1 MQQGILK
8 QVKDDYI
15 LIDAK
20 WYKVQD
26 PKYVPREMEIGVQ
39 FETAPEDAGL
49 IKFIKRSEPKAAGSG
64 SSYQKKS
71 YTPSS
76 SSSSG
81 SSNRDRS
88 IVRQVIFKAAV
99 ELVSS
104 GKYPSV
110 DAAMEDLKKNEDY
123 MMAS

>member
-26 PKYVPREMEIGVQ
+26 PKYVPREMEIGVS

-49 IKFIKRSEPKAAGSG
+49 IKFIKRSEPKAAGASSTYKG
-64 SSYQKKS
+64 KASSYGGGA
-71 YTPSS
+71 

-81 SSNRDRS
+81 NRDRS

-123 MMAS
+123 MMAG

>member
-1 MQQGILK
+1 MQQGILN

-26 PKYVPREMEIGVQ
+26 PKYVPREMGIGVQ
-39 FETAPEDAGL
+39 FETAQEDAGL
-49 IKFIKRSEPKAAGSG
+49 VKFIKRSEPKAAGSG

-71 YTPSS
+71 Y
-76 SSSSG
+76 SG
-81 SSNRDRS
+81 SSSAGSTNRDRS